1 MITIQAAIDMATE
14 EGFTITTDYKVSNG
28 ISRPPRKVF
37 HVKHKKSGN
46 TVTVRQ
52 VYGGS
57 KTWEANGDRGTRAQ
71 MIVEAMRQI
80 KRELNEA
87 WGA

>member
-14 EGFTITTDYKVSNG
+14 EGFTITTDRKIRG
-28 ISRPPRKVF
+28 LSRPPKSLF
-37 HVKHKKSGN
+37 YVKHKKSGFIRP
-46 TVTVRQ
+46 VKQ
-52 VYGGS
+52 AYYGS
-57 KTWEANGDRGTRAQ
+57 KTWEVDGERGTRAQ